1 MPISLYDATVPGFSQ
16 VLGAMLGLFDKAEA
30 FLAERGLPEDEITQ
44 ARLAPDMLP
53 MGFQVKSVA
62 AHSIGAIEGVRAG
75 VFSPGRDPGPQSL
88 VEQRALLE
96 RAHADLAQVDAA
108 ELDAMVGRDMR
119 FEMGEMR
126 MPFDAEHFLLSFSVP
141 NFYFHATTAYAL
153 LRMKGVPLGK
163 RDFLGRPRLRM

>member
-1 MPISLYDATVPGFSQ
+1 MPISLYDAVVPGYSQ
-16 VLGAMLGLFDKAEA
+16 AISAMLGLFGKAEA
-30 FLAERGLPEDEITQ
+30 FLAERGLPEEEIAQ

-53 MGFQVKSVA
+53 MGYQVKSVA
-62 AHSIGAIEGVRAG
+62 NHSLGAIEGLRAG
-75 VFSPGRDPGPQSL
+75 VFSPGRDPGPQTL
-88 VEQRALLE
+88 AEQRALLE
-96 RAHADLAQVDAA
+96 QTHSALAQVDAA

-153 LRMKGVPLGK
+153 LRMKGVPIGK
-163 RDFLGRPRLRM
+163 RDFLGRPRVRM